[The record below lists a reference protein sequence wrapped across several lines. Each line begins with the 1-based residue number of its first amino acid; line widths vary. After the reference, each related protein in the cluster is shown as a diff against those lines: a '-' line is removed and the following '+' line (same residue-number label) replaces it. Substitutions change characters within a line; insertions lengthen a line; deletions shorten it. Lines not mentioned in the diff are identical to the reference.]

1 MSRGLG
7 DVYKRQIMD
16 SALKNIILSANE
28 CGFKLDEDMVSKIV
42 CAHEFF
48 HFLENKSPK
57 EFYTKKAKCQTGHI
71 FKLALKSHPKIL
83 SEIGAMAFASEFN
96 NLTFSPYILDYL
108 LLYKVDKKK
117 AQELYEAVMEGTK

>member
-1 MSRGLG
+1 
-7 DVYKRQIMD
+7 MD

-57 EFYTKKAKCQTGHI
+57 EFYTKKAKCQTRHI

-117 AQELYEAVMEGTK
+117 AQELYEAVMEETK